1 MPFFRISQAHFF
13 NDNNKSN
20 QPLDFDP
27 KEDYYKILE
36 IREKASEAEIKNG
49 FFRLAQFYHPDRN
62 QGHQHNLTKFQ
73 NITNAY
79 QVLKDP
85 QKRQRYDEIRAGP
98 TAEQKERP
106 KSKST

>member
-1 MPFFRISQAHFF
+1 MHRTNSLLLMQMSKSKRLPFFRISQAHYF
-13 NDNNKSN
+13 NTNNKRSKE
-20 QPLDFDP
+20 PLDFDP

-79 QVLKDP
+79 
-85 QKRQRYDEIRAGP
+85 
-98 TAEQKERP
+98 
-106 KSKST
+106 